1 MQFARTG
8 QRAGRPDARARRW
21 AFDTTST
28 EPTLATR
35 NQLNSS
41 PALGPKGIYL
51 GSQDGAIW
59 YVPYDFCLRPDT
71 DPRCVSS
78 DLPDDGMYVFGVNVG
93 GGGGCV
99 GVVAQAKSR
108 GRRNRIANH
117 LTETRSGTGSSFPCP
132 QIPFACSLPLPLIAI
147 PRRSERY
154 RAYRGR

>member
-1 MQFARTG
+1 MGSTDGLLYSLDPDGNHCGPTTRGPIRSSPVVGQPPVAGGTADRLRRRRQRAPGRG
-8 QRAGRPDARARRW
+8 QRQRWRRRW

-35 NQLNSS
+35 NQLNS

-78 DLPDDGMYVFGVNVG
+78 DLPDDGMYVFRCQCGRWAR
-93 GGGGCV
+93 
-99 GVVAQAKSR
+99 VA
-108 GRRNRIANH
+108 G
-117 LTETRSGTGSSFPCP
+117 SGPWISARPDT
-132 QIPFACSLPLPLIAI
+132 
-147 PRRSERY
+147 
-154 RAYRGR
+154 